1 MSKATRVIGTGL
13 LMACATTALAL
24 GVRVEDCTS
33 PKSGLELL
41 DRYPELAEACEAVVQ
56 VDGRRYLQMGAR
68 LRQVRDEALVLRLN
82 GSTYD
87 MALSPGGAEP
97 VAAAA
102 ETPSPAIPVG
112 SPLSV
117 YVPEDRVLEVFA
129 DAATLAEVEVPVV
142 VESAESRDARIAN
155 YTCCPRR
162 RPWYPVVEFLPMTAG
177 PLPFMGLV
185 GVGLLAAAAAL
196 RQHRLRRR

>member
-1 MSKATRVIGTGL
+1 MSMTPRVVGTGL
-13 LMACATTALAL
+13 LVAWATTALAL
-24 GVRVEDCTS
+24 GIRVEDCTS
-33 PKSGLELL
+33 PTSGLELL

-56 VDGRRYLQMGAR
+56 VDGRRYLRMGAR
-68 LRQVRDEALVLRLN
+68 LRQMREETLVLRLN
-82 GSTYD
+82 GSTHD
-87 MALSPGGAEP
+87 VALSPGAAQP
-97 VAAAA
+97 VAAALEA
-102 ETPSPAIPVG
+102 LSPATPVG

-129 DAATLAEVEVPVV
+129 DAATLADVEVPVV
-142 VESAESRDARIAN
+142 VESRESRDARIAN

-185 GVGLLAAAAAL
+185 GVGLLAAAAAI
-196 RQHRLRRR
+196 RHHRLRRR

>member
-1 MSKATRVIGTGL
+1 MSKATRVIGTSL

-56 VDGRRYLQMGAR
+56 VDGRRYLQMGAQ
-68 LRQVRDEALVLRLN
+68 LRQMREETLVLRLN
-82 GSTYD
+82 GSTHD
-87 MALSPGGAEP
+87 VALSPGAAQP
-97 VAAAA
+97 VAAALEA
-102 ETPSPAIPVG
+102 LSPTTPVG

-129 DAATLAEVEVPVV
+129 DAATLADVEVPVV
-142 VESAESRDARIAN
+142 VESGESRDARIAN

-177 PLPFMGLV
+177 PLPLMGLA
-185 GVGLLAAAAAL
+185 GVVLLAAAAAV
-196 RQHRLRRR
+196 RHHRLRRR

>member
-1 MSKATRVIGTGL
+1 MSMTPRVVGTGL
-13 LMACATTALAL
+13 LVAWATTALAL
-24 GVRVEDCTS
+24 GIRVEDCTS

-56 VDGRRYLQMGAR
+56 IDGRRYLQMGAR
-68 LRQVRDEALVLRLN
+68 LRQMRDEALVLRLN
-82 GSTYD
+82 GSTLD
-87 MALSPGGAEP
+87 MALSPGATKP

-102 ETPSPAIPVG
+102 EALSPSIPVG
-112 SPLSV
+112 SPLSI
-117 YVPEDRVLEVFA
+117 YIPDDRALEVFA
-129 DAATLAEVEVPVV
+129 DASALADVEVPVV

-185 GVGLLAAAAAL
+185 GVGLLAAAAAI
-196 RQHRLRRR
+196 RHHRLRRR